1 MSEARRY
8 LVVDDNL
15 AFAENL
21 AEILREQGHAAS
33 IAGSADEALVLVR
46 AQQFDALI
54 TDMRMPK
61 QGGAA
66 FLQEARRADPEL
78 PAIVVS
84 AWTDEEDLRA
94 ATASGLLAILPKPVP
109 MERLLELLSTAN
121 RNAPAARL
129 AHLQLPRGAP

>member
-1 MSEARRY
+1 VSEARRY

-94 ATASGLLAILPKPVP
+94 ATASGLLAIL
-109 MERLLELLSTAN
+109 LELLSTAN